1 MSKRR
6 EVSLTAVILEVDVE
20 LSLTQMCEACSVES
34 EEVIKLVEEGVLE
47 PLGSDTD
54 RWRFPGISLQRARMA
69 LRLQQ
74 DLGVNVAG
82 AALALDLLD
91 ELNKLRTDLKRYAQV
106 V

>member
-6 EVSLTAVILEVDVE
+6 KVSLTAVILEVDVE

>member
-6 EVSLTAVILEVDVE
+6 KVSLTAVILEVDVE

-47 PLGSDTD
+47 PLGSDRD

-91 ELNKLRTDLKRYAQV
+91 ELNKLRTDLKRYTQV
-106 V
+106 E